1 MQAFRDVVRGWLGK
15 VMLGLLALPLV
26 LVGVESYFGGN
37 SEVIVA
43 EVDGHEISQSLL
55 DKAFENQKQQLLARS
70 GADATLTDAQQ
81 KQLRE
86 RVLNS
91 LIQRQLLLTSAQD
104 AGYQVSDATIQT
116 LIQSTPTFQEAG
128 KFSPAR
134 YAQVLSQIGETPATF
149 PDRAR
154 EEILTSQRVSG
165 LLMSA
170 FVTPAE
176 LDQLSALD
184 SQQRDISYAVI
195 PASGFMAQA
204 QVSEA
209 QVKAFYDHE
218 QQRFSSPEAVSVN
231 YLTLSRDAFSAQ
243 VKLDPALVKARYD
256 DRVKAL
262 SGAEERQAAH
272 ILIAVDDKVKDADAK
287 VKIDALSKQVA
298 AGADFAAL
306 AKANSKDPGSAAN
319 GGDLGFTARG
329 QFVPE
334 FDKALFGLTKVGDVS
349 AVVKSPF
356 GYHLIKLLA
365 IKQPSIPSF
374 AQLQPELE
382 KEVRASQADELFTQT
397 VEKLDAAVY
406 ESADLQSP
414 AKRFGLTL
422 QTSPL
427 FDRRGAEG
435 LWKERKILDA
445 AFSDDLIKERKN
457 TSALTLKDGTTVWLS
472 LARHEPLRKLPLTE
486 VAPVIRLQLQ
496 MDQALALAVK
506 AADSLVKASV
516 TDGLAKAAASAG
528 LQMQTRTAVTRRD
541 AQLDPVLVR
550 DVFRAAPPMAGKAQ
564 AVVVKLANAAAVVSV
579 TAIKAGPVLAGS
591 QRVVT
596 QSMLG
601 ENRGQ
606 QELQDVLGYLKA
618 DAKISMKAAKQSD
631 AE

>member
-70 GADATLTDAQQ
+70 GADTTLTDAQQ

-104 AGYQVSDATIQT
+104 AGYKVSDATIQT

-134 YAQVLSQIGETPATF
+134 YAQVLSQIGETPVTF

-176 LDQLSALD
+176 LDQLSSLD
-184 SQQRDISYAVI
+184 SQQRDISYALV

-204 QVSEA
+204 QVSDA
-209 QVKAFYDHE
+209 QVKIFYDQE
-218 QQRFSSPEAVSVN
+218 QQRFSRPEVVSVN
-231 YLTLSRDAFSAQ
+231 YLSLSRGAFSAQ

-256 DRVKAL
+256 ERVKAL
-262 SGAEERQAAH
+262 SSAEERQAAH
-272 ILIAVDDKVKDADAK
+272 ILITVDDKIKDAEAK
-287 VKIDALSKQVA
+287 AKIDALAKQVVD
-298 AGADFAAL
+298 GADFAAL

-319 GGDLGFTARG
+319 GGDLGLTARG
-329 QFVPE
+329 QLVPE
-334 FDKALFGLTKVGDVS
+334 FDKALFGLAKVGDVS
-349 AVVKSPF
+349 TVVKSPF

-374 AQLQPELE
+374 AQLQGELE
-382 KEVRASQADELFTQT
+382 QEVRASQADELFTQA

-406 ESADLQSP
+406 ESADLQGP
-414 AKRFGLTL
+414 AKSFNLSV
-422 QTSPL
+422 QTSPV
-427 FDRRGAEG
+427 FDRQGADG
-435 LWKERKILDA
+435 LWRERKILDA

-472 LARHEPLRKLPLTE
+472 LARHEPSRKLPLAE
-486 VAPVIRLQLQ
+486 VAPAIRAKLQF
-496 MDQALALAVK
+496 DQALALAVK
-506 AADSLVKASV
+506 AADAIAKTSA
-516 TDGLAKAAASAG
+516 DAGLANAASSAG
-528 LQMQTRTAVTRRD
+528 LTVQTRAALTRRD
-541 AQLDPVLVR
+541 TALNPALVR
-550 DVFRAAPPMAGKAQ
+550 EAFRVAPPTAGKVQ
-564 AVVVKLANAAAVVSV
+564 TVVVKLGDAAAVLAVSAV
-579 TAIKAGPVLAGS
+579 KAGPVLAGS
-591 QRVVT
+591 QRAAT
-596 QSMLG
+596 QTMLG

-618 DAKISMKAAKQSD
+618 EAKVTLKTSKS

>member
-91 LIQRQLLLTSAQD
+91 LIQRQLLLTSAQG
-104 AGYQVSDATIQT
+104 AGYKVSDATIQT

-134 YAQVLSQIGETPATF
+134 YAQVLSQIGETPVTF

-176 LDQLSALD
+176 LDQLSSLD
-184 SQQRDISYAVI
+184 SQQRDISYALV
-195 PASGFMAQA
+195 PASGFMTQA
-204 QVSEA
+204 QVSDA
-209 QVKAFYDHE
+209 QVKTFYDQE
-218 QQRFSSPEAVSVN
+218 QQRFSRPEVVSVN
-231 YLTLSRDAFSAQ
+231 YLSLSRGAFSAQ

-256 DRVKAL
+256 ERVKAL

-272 ILIAVDDKVKDADAK
+272 ILIAVDGKIKDAEAK
-287 VKIDALSKQVA
+287 AKIEALAKQIID
-298 AGADFAAL
+298 GADFSAL

-334 FDKALFGLTKVGDVS
+334 FDKALFGLAKVGDVS
-349 AVVKSPF
+349 TVVKSPF

-365 IKQPSIPSF
+365 VKQPSIPSF
-374 AQLQPELE
+374 TQL
-382 KEVRASQADELFTQT
+382 
-397 VEKLDAAVY
+397 
-406 ESADLQSP
+406 
-414 AKRFGLTL
+414 
-422 QTSPL
+422 
-427 FDRRGAEG
+427 
-435 LWKERKILDA
+435 
-445 AFSDDLIKERKN
+445 
-457 TSALTLKDGTTVWLS
+457 
-472 LARHEPLRKLPLTE
+472 
-486 VAPVIRLQLQ
+486 
-496 MDQALALAVK
+496 
-506 AADSLVKASV
+506 
-516 TDGLAKAAASAG
+516 
-528 LQMQTRTAVTRRD
+528 
-541 AQLDPVLVR
+541 
-550 DVFRAAPPMAGKAQ
+550 
-564 AVVVKLANAAAVVSV
+564 
-579 TAIKAGPVLAGS
+579 
-591 QRVVT
+591 
-596 QSMLG
+596 
-601 ENRGQ
+601 
-606 QELQDVLGYLKA
+606 
-618 DAKISMKAAKQSD
+618 
-631 AE
+631 

>member
-15 VMLGLLALPLV
+15 TMLGLLALPLV
-26 LVGVESYFGGN
+26 LVGMESYFGGN

-43 EVDGHEISQSLL
+43 EVDGHEISRSLL

-70 GADATLTDAQQ
+70 GADAALTDAQQ

-91 LIQRQLLLTSAQD
+91 LIQRQLLLTSAKD
-104 AGYQVSDATIQT
+104 AGYEVSDATIQT

-170 FVTPAE
+170 FVTPVE
-176 LDQLSALD
+176 LDQLSGLD
-184 SQQRDISYAVI
+184 SQQRDISYAVV
-195 PASGFMAQA
+195 PASRFMGQV
-204 QVSEA
+204 QVSDA
-209 QVKAFYDHE
+209 QVKAFYDQE
-218 QQRFSSPEAVSVN
+218 QTRFSRPEAVSVN
-231 YLTLSRDAFSAQ
+231 YLTLSRDAFQAQ
-243 VKLDPALVKARYD
+243 VKLDPAMVKARYD
-256 DRVKAL
+256 ERVKAL

-287 VKIDALSKQVA
+287 ARIDALAKQVA
-298 AGADFAAL
+298 EGADFAVL

-334 FDKALFGLTKVGDVS
+334 FDKALFGLAKVGDVS
-349 AVVKSPF
+349 PVVKSPF

-365 IKQPSIPSF
+365 VKQPAIPSV
-374 AQLQPELE
+374 AQLQGELE
-382 KEVRASQADELFTQT
+382 KEVRATQADELFTQT

-406 ESADLQSP
+406 ESADLQGP
-414 AKRFGLTL
+414 AKSFALTV
-422 QTSPL
+422 QTSPV
-427 FDRRGAEG
+427 FDRRGADG
-435 LWKERKILDA
+435 LWHERKILDA

-457 TSALTLKDGTTVWLS
+457 SSALTLKDGTTIWLS
-472 LARHEPLRKLPLTE
+472 LASHEPARKLPLSE
-486 VAPVIRLQLQ
+486 VTAVIRLKLQL
-496 MDQALALAVK
+496 DQALTLAVK
-506 AADSLVKASV
+506 EAESIAKASTTV
-516 TDGLAKAAASAG
+516 GIPGAVAKAG
-528 LQMQTRTAVTRRD
+528 LTLESKSAVTRREP
-541 AQLDPVLVR
+541 QLDPALLR
-550 DVFRAAPPMAGKAQ
+550 DAFRAAPPVAGKPQ
-564 AVVVKLANAAAVVSV
+564 ATVVKLANAAAVLAV
-579 TAIKAGPVLAGS
+579 TAVKPGPVLTGS
-591 QRVVT
+591 QRTAT
-596 QSMLG
+596 QTMLG

-606 QELQDVLGYLKA
+606 QELQDVLGYLR
-618 DAKISMKAAKQSD
+618 DEAKIKIKETKKD
-631 AE
+631 TE